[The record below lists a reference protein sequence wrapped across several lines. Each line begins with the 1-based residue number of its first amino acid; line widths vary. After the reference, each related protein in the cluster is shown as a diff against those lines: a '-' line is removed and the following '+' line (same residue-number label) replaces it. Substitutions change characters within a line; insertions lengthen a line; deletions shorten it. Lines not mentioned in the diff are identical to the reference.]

1 MALPRACD
9 FLFTE
14 KVIGETCL
22 WGRWQSPRAWKIAFT
37 LVSVYLSCTQK
48 LFDVHE
54 KTRLTCVRWIRHI
67 FLSAALNL
75 IACTS
80 IQLIFFLNK
89 TVSQNPR
96 TERSEVSAKL
106 SCVAQISLCSC
117 QSVMGRKKIE
127 QRLYILS

>member
-37 LVSVYLSCTQK
+37 LASVYLSCMQK

-80 IQLIFFLNK
+80 IRLIFFLNK

-96 TERSEVSAKL
+96 TERSAKL

-117 QSVMGRKKIE
+117 QSLMGRKKIKLRLY
-127 QRLYILS
+127 RLYILS